1 MIVTYRD
8 PGLLWLD
15 DEPEPDP
22 VDGEIL
28 TASAGLVWWSA
39 PAAEDDD

>member
-1 MIVTYRD
+1 MLTIYTD

-22 VDGEIL
+22 IDVEIL
-28 TASAGLVWWSA
+28 IVDSGLVWWSA
-39 PAAEDDD
+39 APLDTDD

>member
-1 MIVTYRD
+1 MLTIYTD

-22 VDGEIL
+22 IDVAG
-28 TASAGLVWWSA
+28 GLVWWSA
-39 PAAEDDD
+39 APLDTDD